1 MNRLKDRVAI
11 ITGAGRGIGRAIAI
25 AFSQEGADVVVA
37 ARSRDEI
44 ESVAEGLEK
53 RALAIATDVSDPA
66 QIQAMVDRTIAEFG
80 RVDILV
86 NNAGIAF
93 QRPVLETTLEEWEH
107 LMNINLRA
115 VFLSSQAVLPQMK
128 LQKGGKIV
136 NISAGSGS
144 VASRNF
150 AAYSVSKAGLIMF
163 TECLALEMKP
173 FNIDV
178 NAIAVGRTHTRMADE
193 LAAARGGGEYQPELL
208 MRPEDIA
215 PIAVF
220 LASDES
226 CCMTG
231 ANVVARKHVRPGY
244 YGEGNLPPH
253 AY

>member
-11 ITGAGRGIGRAIAI
+11 VTGAGRGIGRAIAV

-37 ARSRDEI
+37 SRSKNEI
-44 ESVAEGLEK
+44 EAVVQGLET
-53 RALAIATDVSDPA
+53 RALAIPTDVSDPT
-66 QIQAMVDRTIAEFG
+66 QIQQLVDRTIAEFG

-93 QRPVLETTLEEWEH
+93 QRPVLETKLEDWER

-115 VFLSSQAVLPQMK
+115 VFLSCQAVLPQMK
-128 LQKGGKIV
+128 HQQGGKII

-144 VASRNF
+144 VASRDF
-150 AAYSVSKAGLIMF
+150 SAYSVSKAGVIMF

-193 LAAARGGGEYQPELL
+193 LAGARGGGDYQPELL

-231 ANVVARKHVRPGY
+231 ANVVARKHVPPGY

>member
-1 MNRLKDRVAI
+1 MNRLKDKVAI
-11 ITGAGRGIGRAIAI
+11 VTGAGRGIGRAIAI
-25 AFSQEGADVVVA
+25 AFSKDGANVVVA
-37 ARSRDEI
+37 ARSSDEI
-44 ESVAEGLEK
+44 KAVAEALET
-53 RALAIATDVSDPA
+53 RALSIPTDVSDPA
-66 QIQAMVDRTIAEFG
+66 QIQQLVDRTIAEFG
-80 RVDILV
+80 RLDILV

-93 QRPVLETTLEEWEH
+93 QRPVLETTLEEWER

-115 VFLSSQAVLPQMK
+115 VFLSSQAVIPQMK
-128 LQKGGKIV
+128 HQKGGKII

-144 VASRNF
+144 VASRDF

-178 NAIAVGRTHTRMADE
+178 NAIAVGRTHTQMADE
-193 LAAARGGGEYQPELL
+193 LAAARGGADYQPELL

-226 CCMTG
+226 CCITG
-231 ANVVARKHVRPGY
+231 ANVLARKHVPPGY

>member
-1 MNRLKDRVAI
+1 MNRLKDKVGI
-11 ITGAGRGIGRAIAI
+11 ITGGGRGIGRAIAV

-37 ARSRDEI
+37 ARSRNEI
-44 ESVAEGLEK
+44 EAVAQCLET
-53 RALAIATDVSDPA
+53 RALATPTDVSDPA
-66 QIQAMVDRTIAEFG
+66 QIQQLVDRTIAEFG

-93 QRPVLETTLEEWEH
+93 QRPVLETTLEDWER

-115 VFLSSQAVLPQMK
+115 VFLSCQAVLPQMK
-128 LQKGGKIV
+128 HQKGGKIV
-136 NISAGSGS
+136 NISAGSI
-144 VASRNF
+144 ASRNF
-150 AAYSVSKAGLIMF
+150 SAYSVSKAGLIMF